1 MKNPTATAADTSQK
15 PQTQP
20 KTTANNANMR
30 IRAKIHLT
38 ALDRETLEPETLW
51 TTLRTP
57 IWADG
62 AYSSRYAIRTGEF
75 LLALWHQPRA
85 GRWVVKTGSIWE
97 DRANPGHTIGDR
109 YYELTAEDILSLIEA
124 VGLEYELGD
133 LLPILR
139 EEARA

>member
-1 MKNPTATAADTSQK
+1 MKNLTATAADTSQK
-15 PQTQP
+15 PQTQTP
-20 KTTANNANMR
+20 NANNANMR

-75 LLALWHQPRA
+75 LLAIWYQPRA

-97 DRANPGHTIGDR
+97 DRNNPGCTLGDR
-109 YYELTAEDILSLIEA
+109 YEQRTAEDILSLIEA
-124 VGLEYELGD
+124 VGLDFELGE

-139 EEARA
+139 EEVQR